1 MGITDPGYFGS
12 VGKKVG
18 GFFQDPGETI
28 KTELG
33 NLGQQLKAGSLAGGI
48 PKTDTASI
56 VQPLDTTNPY
66 AAAAEQGI
74 SNVQTLGSKLGE
86 LYGTGAGAMTG
97 LIGQLQGQTR
107 GDFGAAGSLGQQLLQ
122 QGLSRN
128 VADVRSQLASQ
139 VGLSPALAAS
149 IAATKQAEL
158 GGQTTQQAGI
168 LGLQQQMAAQSQLAG
183 LSQQAATLGSEG
195 QLRALNQLATSDVAM
210 RQLITQTGLTKEEI
224 AAKIAA
230 ANQAAAAGDKQA
242 LVKLFTS
249 MGAGL
254 SETSGAT
261 SLIPGLAKEKAETVA
276 KTAGTAGAG
285 SAGGAPAA
293 GVAAVGKAHGGRI
306 DGTAPY
312 AGDTPKNDVVPAQ
325 LSPGEIVI
333 PRSAAGSKKDAKSF
347 IEALTD
353 WDEEPS
359 YSKVLQARQKKNFS
373 DGGQVAFPMSGPYA
387 PVTQEKLDAAT
398 DRPLPAA
405 QRLKTNID
413 DFLTGNVVE
422 PLAQR
427 GYPNLGAALAT
438 VPSVAAEMMIPS
450 TTGELQGAVIPMP
463 FLKGKALQSAKKAQ
477 ALDLLE
483 KMSADDVDISKL
495 PSMAEYKKLA
505 KDLKKEKLT
514 KETEK
519 LRDVISEK
527 TVEAR
532 KSADLS
538 AKQIFGSTQNMPYS
552 PALVL
557 DDLAMENLD
566 NPAIK
571 KAYDKV
577 EELSKM
583 VPHLN
588 EGIFNLSAQKKLSAY
603 EDARKN
609 LFEILKENKDT
620 LKFDNRLEEIK
631 KVRKLPQ
638 DY

>member
-1 MGITDPGYFGS
+1 MGITNPGYFGS

-33 NLGQQLKAGSLAGGI
+33 NLGQQLKAGPLAGGI

-122 QGLSRN
+122 QGLSKN
-128 VADVRSQLASQ
+128 VGDVRTQLASQ
-139 VGLSPALAAS
+139 VGLSPA
-149 IAATKQAEL
+149 IAARMAANKQAEL

-168 LGLQQQMAAQSQLAG
+168 LGLQQQMEAQKQLGGLASGAAQ
-183 LSQQAATLGSEG
+183 LGSEG
-195 QLRALNQLATSDVAM
+195 
-210 RQLITQTGLTKEEI
+210 
-224 AAKIAA
+224 AAKIGGQLTQADLESKRIQA
-230 ANQAAAAGDKQA
+230 GIAQANQAAIAGDKARTVQA
-242 LVKLFTS
+242 VTGVLG
-249 MGAGL
+249 GAAQV
-254 SETSGAT
+254 GA
-261 SLIPGLAKEKAETVA
+261 AA
-276 KTAGTAGAG
+276 AGA
-285 SAGGAPAA
+285 APALTQNPSTYA
-293 GVAAVGKAHGGRI
+293 GSDTRGPGGSSQYAAYAAHGGRI
-306 DGTAPY
+306 GGEAPY

-333 PRSAAGSKKDAKSF
+333 PRSAAGSKKAAKSF
-347 IEALTD
+347 IESLDD

-359 YSKVLQARQKKNFS
+359 YSKVLKARQKKNYS
-373 DGGQVAFPMSGPYA
+373 DGGQVGFPMSGPYA

-398 DRPLPAA
+398 DRPLPAG

-588 EGIFNLSAQKKLSAY
+588 KGIFNLSAQKKLSAY

-638 DY
+638 DYFTGKKPQ